1 MLMRRSLHFML
12 VALMSVVI
20 LASCNDTMDNPE
32 TNRKDV
38 EESNYNEVDEMKLDD
53 ELDEQMIDRVDEDSL
68 NDDGIQGNHP
78 FDLNEHGKLNIQE

>member
-1 MLMRRSLHFML
+1 MQRSLRIVV
-12 VALMSVVI
+12 VALLSLTV

-38 EESNYNEVDEMKLDD
+38 ENTNYNEVNEMKMDD

-78 FDLNEHGKLNIQE
+78 FDLNEDGKLNIQE

>member
-1 MLMRRSLHFML
+1 MQRLLRIVF
-12 VALMSVVI
+12 VALLSVII

-38 EESNYNEVDEMKLDD
+38 EDTNYNEVNEMKMDD
-53 ELDEQMIDRVDEDSL
+53 EQDEIMIDRVDEDSL

-78 FDLNEHGKLNIQE
+78 FDLNEDGKLNIQE